1 MNFNKFQKISI
12 GFLIAVFLLSIGCW
26 LLAISVNAQ
35 TKLEFFVSWQAQNY
49 APSWYQG
56 KILPINGTPVNISF
70 ELIDNGKI
78 ADLSKTTVRWYV
90 NDNLVLNENNGLGIK
105 NLKINIPDYSGG
117 QTEIRIAVIDYLK
130 NGFMD
135 KLIEIPV
142 KGPEAIINAP
152 YADGKIKTGSSVLNL
167 FPFFFNIKDVS
178 NLLVSWSV
186 NGQKPISAD
195 GNSYILNLNIGSE
208 TPKNTAINLSVAV
221 KNILK
226 ELEFANQSVNLVVQ

>member
-1 MNFNKFQKISI
+1 MSFNKFQKISI
-12 GFLIAVFLLSIGCW
+12 SFLTAVFLLAIGYW

-35 TKLEFFVSWQAQNY
+35 AKPQFLVSWQAQNY
-49 APSWYQG
+49 APYWYQG
-56 KILPINGTPVNISF
+56 KILPIKGTPVSISF

-117 QTEIRIAVIDYLK
+117 QTEIRIVVLDYLPS
-130 NGFMD
+130 GMID

-142 KGPEAIINAP
+142 RGAEAIINVP
-152 YADGKIKTGSSVLNL
+152 YADRKIKTGSSIFGLS
-167 FPFFFNIKDVS
+167 PFFFNIKDLS
-178 NLLVSWSV
+178 NLSVDWSV
-186 NGQKPISAD
+186 NGQKPLAG
-195 GNSYILNLNIGSE
+195 GNPYVLDLNIGSE
-208 TPKNTAINLSVAV
+208 TPKDTAINLSVSI

-226 ELEFANQSVNLVVQ
+226 DLEFASQNIQLQVK